1 MKSKKLN
8 VLYIEDNI
16 KVIESMSFFLNMSFN
31 KIYLCN
37 NGKEALNTYLENKDD
52 IDLIITELDIP
63 TLSGIEMI
71 EEIRKTEDNI
81 PIFILS
87 EQISLINRAKEL
99 GVKEFF
105 KKPVLDI
112 FEMKRIIG
120 KYF

>member
-37 NGKEALNTYLENKDD
+37 NGKEALTTYLENKDD